1 MPTTDQRDEG
11 RVHMNDLTTTDAVR
25 GHLIGGHD
33 VRGERTFTVHN
44 PSRRAEVVGVVT
56 EGTAADATAAV
67 DAAAGA
73 AAEWGRSSIA
83 ERAERLRRIAD
94 AVDAAA
100 ERLVDLATRENGSI
114 ASTIRREVGA
124 SASSFRDVADYLAA
138 ALEPATFEGGTVGE
152 FVRVDRRPYGVVAC
166 IVPWNA
172 PVLLTANKLAPAI
185 AAGNAVVLKPSPFA
199 PLAVALLAEIAA
211 AELPAGVVNSV
222 HGEAE
227 VVRALVDDRR
237 VRKISFTGG
246 GATARH
252 IMRQAADSLLPV
264 HFELGGNDPAVVLED
279 ADLATSAERI
289 VLSAFRRAG
298 QVCFATK
305 RVYVQRSIADEFRR
319 LLLERVDAMSVGD
332 SQDERST
339 MGPVNNA
346 GQFARVSDLLERTRA
361 AGRDVRVLGSKVD
374 PSTWDDGYYLLPA
387 VVLDA
392 QHEDEV
398 AREEQFGPILPIIV
412 CDTEEEAI
420 ALANDTEYGLC
431 SSVWSADREHALAVA
446 AQIEAGVTF
455 VNNAMFSATGTRE
468 IPMGGWKQSGIG
480 WEGSPFG
487 IDEYLQFHSTDV
499 QALPAT
505 ESA

>member
-1 MPTTDQRDEG
+1 MID
-11 RVHMNDLTTTDAVR
+11 TTTPAPVL
-25 GHLIGGHD
+25 GHLIGGAESL
-33 VRGERTFTVHN
+33 GNRTFAVHN
-44 PSRRAEVVGVVT
+44 PSRIEERVGVVT
-56 EGTAADATAAV
+56 DGTAADAVAAV
-67 DAAAGA
+67 DAAAIA
-73 AAEWGRSSIA
+73 AAGWAKTSVE
-83 ERAERLRRIAD
+83 ERIERLRRIAA
-94 AVDAAA
+94 AVDASA
-100 ERLVDLATRENGSI
+100 ERLIDLATRENGSI
-114 ASTIRREVGA
+114 AATIRREVGA
-124 SASSFRDVADYLAA
+124 SAGSFRDVADYLAA
-138 ALEPATFEGGTVGE
+138 ALAPTTIQGGTAGE

-199 PLAVALLAEIAA
+199 PLAVALLAELAA
-211 AELPAGVVNSV
+211 GELPPGVVNIV

-227 VVRALVDDRR
+227 VVRALVDDPR

-279 ADLATSAERI
+279 ADLATSVERI
-289 VLSAFRRAG
+289 VLSAYRRAG

-319 LLLERVDAMSVGD
+319 LLLEHVDAMRVGD
-332 SQDERST
+332 AQDERAS
-339 MGPVNNA
+339 MGPVNNR
-346 GQFARVSDLLERTRA
+346 GQLERVRGLLERARA
-361 AGRDVRVLGSKVD
+361 AGRDVRVLGSKLD
-374 PSTWDDGYYLLPA
+374 PGTWDDGYFLLPA

-392 QHEDEV
+392 EQDDEIV
-398 AREEQFGPILPIIV
+398 REEQFGPILPIIV
-412 CDTEEEAI
+412 CDSEEEAI
-420 ALANDTEYGLC
+420 AFANDTDYGLC
-431 SSVWSADREHALAVA
+431 SSVWSRNHDHALAVA
-446 AQIEAGVTF
+446 SQIEAGVTF
-455 VNNAMFSATGTRE
+455 VNSAMFSATGTRE

-499 QALPAT
+499 QALPA